1 MGNSA
6 TSSENTAS
14 TAVTHIFNTT
24 PWDLGIDHTFQT
36 FFTPNAL
43 DNLNKQYNGRKLEVV
58 SDIPIWTKSLVT
70 YLGGLTRIP
79 KASGF
84 GALIISIVIDIV
96 TASIKDLIPEEN
108 SADILR
114 RVFAEEKASTVYNE
128 MEEALKRCTMNINNE
143 AKMKS
148 GIVYVERRL
157 SVALTTLKNSMLH
170 DHMKTRS
177 LKIWVNGAA
186 FHVQLLIHL
195 ARLEEGAD
203 SHQALAAVL
212 IYQKNLEQLLLKYK
226 ESKSKT
232 IVGKYTMGNHRVCC
246 PVSYDIVDEDIGQSL
261 LSGSF
266 YAPKYPP
273 NLWPHP
279 REIVK
284 ALHDDILKYH
294 QIIQVREHF
303 REVRENLVELISQR
317 EYFILS

>member
-1 MGNSA
+1 MGNSS
-6 TSSENTAS
+6 TNTAS
-14 TAVTHIFNTT
+14 TAVTHIFNTN

-43 DNLNKQYNGRKLEVV
+43 DNLNKQYNGRKQEVG
-58 SDIPIWTKSLVT
+58 SYEPIWTKSLVT
-70 YLGGLTRIP
+70 NLGGLTRIP

-96 TASIKDLIPEEN
+96 TASIETLNPEED
-108 SADILR
+108 STDILR

-148 GIVYVERRL
+148 DIVNAERRL
-157 SVALTTLKNSMLH
+157 SFALTTLKNSML
-170 DHMKTRS
+170 DGHMKTRS

-195 ARLEEGAD
+195 ARLEEGVD
-203 SHQALAAVL
+203 SHQALAAVS
-212 IYQKNLEQLLLKYK
+212 IYQKNLEQLLLKYN

-232 IVGKYTMGNHRVCC
+232 IVVKSGFLFGKGPIV
-246 PVSYDIVDEDIGQSL
+246 YDIMDEEIGQAL
-261 LSGSF
+261 FSGTF
-266 YAPKYPP
+266 YHHLYPP

-279 REIVK
+279 TVILK
-284 ALHDDILKYH
+284 ALHDDILKYP

-303 REVRENLVELISQR
+303 REVRENLAELISQR